1 MTFHDWTPWT
11 VAHILIPSIPE
22 PFKTQ
27 INACIL
33 RIVVDMISS
42 PSVLKESR
50 KSNTS
55 QSTLPRTFEVKD
67 NDFNKNRDP
76 AVIAISY
83 PVPQFMDNATTIVKP
98 STLFSMSTT
107 TTYFSSP
114 IRTLTL
120 SIKDPGHE
128 CISIHDLAEAY
139 NVLSTRIRSLN
150 RPLDEA
156 SSFMSVFKERS
167 SDIAYCLGRDIRRI
181 LPDPFKEQSYQHS
194 FVGHSYFTDDSSDDE
209 DLRLLTENDLLCQY
223 ALRFAA
229 DLFTFRLLHSYFAGT
244 ESSFSFCFLA
254 KNCLDFELTDLLRA
268 TLSPCIKL
276 SRPIFNSRKIC
287 TLAIWA
293 LGTQRLPFPAL
304 FSVKSDIVSTL
315 MNSLSLN
322 IGGSVG
328 KLDALQVC
336 PFIPVW
342 LSQLSIFLRRS
353 IPFLLDTPTL
363 LHHFPN
369 SSHLSWTT

>member
-1 MTFHDWTPWT
+1 
-11 VAHILIPSIPE
+11 
-22 PFKTQ
+22 
-27 INACIL
+27 
-33 RIVVDMISS
+33 MISS

-50 KSNTS
+50 KSNTF
-55 QSTLPRTFEVKD
+55 QSTLSRAFEVKD
-67 NDFNKNRDP
+67 NDLNKNRDP
-76 AVIAISY
+76 AGTAISY
-83 PVPQFMDNATTIVKP
+83 PVPQFMADATTFVKP
-98 STLFSMSTT
+98 STQSSMSAT

-128 CISIHDLAEAY
+128 CISIHDLVEAY

-150 RPLDEA
+150 RQLDEA
-156 SSFMSVFKERS
+156 SPFMSVFKERS

-181 LPDPFKEQSYQHS
+181 LPNPFKEQSYQHS

-209 DLRLLTENDLLCQY
+209 EIQLLTENDLLCQH
-223 ALRFAA
+223 AIRFAS
-229 DLFTFRLLHSYFAGT
+229 DLFTFRPIHSYFAGT
-244 ESSFSFCFLA
+244 KFCCSFCFLA

-304 FSVKSDIVSTL
+304 FSAKSDIVSTL
-315 MNSLSLN
+315 MNSLSLD

-336 PFIPVW
+336 PFIPVR

-353 IPFLLDTPTL
+353 IPFSLDTPTL
-363 LHHFPN
+363 LYRFPN